1 MEDTNHQNHTHDKEG
16 NTAGVNPVYMQPQ
29 SNLWKSEQLPYCS
42 QSSGTGGWETSSWHL
57 ERDGSSLTFMETKDR
72 EVQLHCRAG
81 AALRA
86 GTRHRIL
93 SPWEPSRAEPCRQH
107 HVCQALGMLCWG

>member
-72 EVQLHCRAG
+72 EGSAPLQGRSSSEGRDKAQDPLPM
-81 AALRA
+81 
-86 GTRHRIL
+86 GTQQ
-93 SPWEPSRAEPCRQH
+93 S
-107 HVCQALGMLCWG
+107 